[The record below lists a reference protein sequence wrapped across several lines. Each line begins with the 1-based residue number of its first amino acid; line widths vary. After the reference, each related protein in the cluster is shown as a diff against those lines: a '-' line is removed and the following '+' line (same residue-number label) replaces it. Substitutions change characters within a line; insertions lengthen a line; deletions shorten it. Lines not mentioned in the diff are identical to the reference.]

1 MIICC
6 LKKLQIKKKKLF
18 LFMYNLKKKIQ
29 TNNHVAKFTFLN
41 KVKH

>member
-6 LKKLQIKKKKLF
+6 LKKLQIKKNLF

-29 TNNHVAKFTFLN
+29 TNNHVAKSTFLN